1 MIDNN
6 SNLIQTDER
15 IVPATE
21 VSPHNHILSRAV
33 EEEEE
38 FINTSSINQRKNEN
52 DDDLSRF
59 IEEKKQDF
67 AILNHGKKYS
77 SYI

>member
-1 MIDNN
+1 M
-6 SNLIQTDER
+6 
-15 IVPATE
+15 
-21 VSPHNHILSRAV
+21 SPRNHISSRAV

-59 IEEKKQDF
+59 IEMKKQDF
-67 AILNHGKKYS
+67 AILNHGK
-77 SYI
+77 